1 MEQCR
6 DVELREDT
14 GNTIQRG
21 QKVLDKSYTQWSL
34 VFWLKY
40 SLDPQYLIVF
50 LFPSNIKLVEIRNGA
65 RSKTL
70 NWYKIRI

>member
-6 DVELREDT
+6 DVEQRRA
-14 GNTIQRG
+14 GNTVYWVVSAESVGEILKLHARKLG
-21 QKVLDKSYTQWSL
+21 IL
-34 VFWLKY
+34 VKIF
-40 SLDPQYLIVF
+40 PQQYLIVF

-70 NWYKIRI
+70 N

>member
-6 DVELREDT
+6 DVELRGDT
-14 GNTIQRG
+14 GNTVQRG
-21 QKVLDKSYTQWSL
+21 QKVLEKLHAMKPGVL
-34 VFWLKY
+34 VKIFPL
-40 SLDPQYLIVF
+40 QYLIVF

-70 NWYKIRI
+70 N

>member
-6 DVELREDT
+6 DVELREDS
-14 GNTIQRG
+14 GNTVHGLLRVSQLTNVYPKDNSCNALCILAKIFPQ
-21 QKVLDKSYTQWSL
+21 
-34 VFWLKY
+34 
-40 SLDPQYLIVF
+40 QYLIVF

-70 NWYKIRI
+70 N

>member
-6 DVELREDT
+6 DVEQRRA
-14 GNTIQRG
+14 GNTVYWVVNAESVGDTKLHAMKLGI
-21 QKVLDKSYTQWSL
+21 L
-34 VFWLKY
+34 VKIF
-40 SLDPQYLIVF
+40 PQQYLIVF

-70 NWYKIRI
+70 N